1 MRNYL
6 IVGLSSHVHGV
17 SSHFT
22 SWIDEQLVLVIA
34 GARTGLTGRE
44 RAWFLRWGEHR
55 LGGRGLGVM
64 AKGCSLCDEDTRP
77 RRAACEDHCIHRGP
91 TPPAFVNGSLY
102 DSTVERG
109 AR

>member
-1 MRNYL
+1 
-6 IVGLSSHVHGV
+6 
-17 SSHFT
+17 
-22 SWIDEQLVLVIA
+22 
-34 GARTGLTGRE
+34 
-44 RAWFLRWGEHR
+44 
-55 LGGRGLGVM
+55 M